1 MPLKVLKPDATQ
13 EEINSWIVE
22 SSQSFSTLETELE
35 DKKKRITSLEE
46 HNQKMFLA
54 MTSQVKNEDKQDTTK
69 IPDFLTKETYEMLDK
84 KDKQLL
90 EEIMDEE
97 E

>member
-1 MPLKVLKPDATQ
+1 MALKVLKPDATQ
-13 EEINSWIVE
+13 EEINAWILE
-22 SSQSFSTLETELE
+22 SSQAFTTLETELE

-54 MTSQVKNEDKQDTTK
+54 MTSQVKNEDKQDTAK
-69 IPDFLTKETYEMLDK
+69 IPDFLTKDTYEMLDK

-90 EEIMDEE
+90 EEIMEE